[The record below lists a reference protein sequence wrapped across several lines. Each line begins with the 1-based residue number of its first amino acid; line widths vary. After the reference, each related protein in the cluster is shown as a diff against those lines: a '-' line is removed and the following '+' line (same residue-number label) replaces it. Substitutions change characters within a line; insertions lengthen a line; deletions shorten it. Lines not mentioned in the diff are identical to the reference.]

1 MRTTTL
7 IGFAAAFATQAFAAC
22 SSALKVD
29 DFSKWSSNTNSLNE
43 YTGGT
48 YPTNAHFIAQADS
61 SQMMPR

>member
-43 YTGGT
+43 YSSGLYTK
-48 YPTNAHFIAQADS
+48 NASSIA
-61 SQMMPR
+61 